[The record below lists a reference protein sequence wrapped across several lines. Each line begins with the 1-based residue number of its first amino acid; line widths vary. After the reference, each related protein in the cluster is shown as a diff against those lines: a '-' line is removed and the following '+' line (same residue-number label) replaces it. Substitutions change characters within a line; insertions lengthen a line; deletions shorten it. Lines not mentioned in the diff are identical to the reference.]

1 MTKRNLELRI
11 KLIKDRLTLAQLYK
25 EEFRRQLGIVGY
37 DEFIDTQLDELK
49 VLLEL
54 HKKFNDEEN

>member
-54 HKKFNDEEN
+54 HKKFNNEEN